1 MSAPATTPDDA
12 TLIAWIDA
20 LFDFTCTRRASD
32 FIDVEQLLAAV
43 DVAAEAP
50 RLSRLVARFSG
61 PARTRVLARLKVSAV
76 LLGAWL
82 PEPVRDALALLMA
95 QPVVIPR
102 PLIDQVIADEHV
114 RETTRTIMHETL
126 SSFINKAFAVA
137 PGGRGL
143 RGVIGLGA
151 RAAGGLLGG
160 LGDELKRQL
169 EERTG
174 DFVDA
179 GMHLI
184 QQRVAHKLASEETAR
199 LLGQRRRAAFLELL
213 KKPESEVAKLAER
226 VPWAALE
233 AMLPAIVTH
242 NLARAE
248 VRTALV
254 DEVKAVVA
262 ELSALTV
269 GEWLDEL
276 GVRELTRAFVQAH
289 ALPLAHAFVAAG
301 PFATLPPLK

>member
-1 MSAPATTPDDA
+1 MTAAAAPDDA
-12 TLIAWIDA
+12 TLTAWIDA
-20 LFDFTCTRRASD
+20 GFDFVCTRRASE
-32 FIDVEQLLAAV
+32 FVDVGALLASA
-43 DVAAEAP
+43 DMASREP
-50 RLSRLVARFSG
+50 RLSRLLARLAA
-61 PARTRVLARLKVSAV
+61 PARTRALARLKASSV

-82 PEPVRDALALLMA
+82 PEPVRDALALLLA

-102 PLIDQVIADEHV
+102 ALIDQVIADEHV
-114 RETTRTIMHETL
+114 RETTRAIMHETL
-126 SSFINKAFAVA
+126 SGFINKAFAVA

-184 QQRVAHKLASEETAR
+184 QQRVAQKLASEETAR
-199 LLGQRRRAAFLELL
+199 LLGQRRRAAFLDLL
-213 KKPESEVAKLAER
+213 KRPESDAARLAER

-233 AMLPAIVTH
+233 AMVPAIVTH

-248 VRTALV
+248 VRAAVTEELTAL
-254 DEVKAVVA
+254 VA
-262 ELSALTV
+262 ELSKATV

-276 GVRELTRAFVQAH
+276 GVRDVTRALVRAH
-289 ALPLAHAFVAAG
+289 ALPLVRAFVESDAFAA
-301 PFATLPPLK
+301 LPPLK

>member
-1 MSAPATTPDDA
+1 MADLVAEGPRPAG
-12 TLIAWIDA
+12 
-20 LFDFTCTRRASD
+20 
-32 FIDVEQLLAAV
+32 
-43 DVAAEAP
+43 
-50 RLSRLVARFSG
+50 LVARLLA
-61 PARTRVLARLKVSAV
+61 PARARALARLKGSAV

-82 PEPVRDALALLMA
+82 PEPVRDALAVLLA

-102 PLIDQVIADEHV
+102 AVIEQVMADEHV
-114 RETTRTIMHETL
+114 GETTRSIMHDTL
-126 SSFINKAFAVA
+126 TGFINKAFAVT

-184 QQRVAHKLASEETAR
+184 QHRIVQKLASEETAR

-213 KKPESEVAKLAER
+213 KKPESEAGKLAER

-233 AMLPAIVTH
+233 AMLPAIVVH
-242 NLARAE
+242 NLQRAE
-248 VRTALV
+248 VRAAIAEELTAL
-254 DEVKAVVA
+254 VA
-262 ELSALTV
+262 ELSTATV
-269 GEWLDEL
+269 GEWLEQL
-276 GVRELTRAFVQAH
+276 GVRDLVRQHVRAYGVPLLRELVASEAFAK
-289 ALPLAHAFVAAG
+289 
-301 PFATLPPLK
+301 LPPLR